1 MKIALGTA
9 NFGIKYGTINN
20 KKLKKEEIKKIE
32 RSIKNSEV
40 KYIDTASNYKNSEKI
55 IGNSELRKLKIISKI
70 KIPKKTKKIENYIN
84 KKICNSLKQLKV
96 KCISVLLLHDTE
108 DLFNNET
115 NKILLCLQKLK
126 KKKLKI

>member
-55 IGNSELRKLKIISKI
+55 IGNSELKKLKIISKI
-70 KIPKKTKKIENYIN
+70 KIPKKTKKLRIILI
-84 KKICNSLKQLKV
+84 KKFVI
-96 KCISVLLLHDTE
+96 H
-108 DLFNNET
+108 
-115 NKILLCLQKLK
+115 
-126 KKKLKI
+126 